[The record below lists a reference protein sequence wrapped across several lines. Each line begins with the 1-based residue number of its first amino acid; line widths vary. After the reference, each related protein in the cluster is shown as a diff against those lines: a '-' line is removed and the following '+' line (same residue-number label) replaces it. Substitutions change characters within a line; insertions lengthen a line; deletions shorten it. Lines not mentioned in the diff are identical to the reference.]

1 MVDKFQVL
9 TKFRPFLNFLLNSLP
24 EQIQITNKYIRF
36 LLNNSQKIVNA
47 LFVLGTLIF
56 IVSNAWFCIDEKFK
70 LEVIAL
76 PSSLL
81 LGDISMNLIN
91 MSIGSNGAL
100 VKKVVDFLQEIVDN
114 RKILQ

>member
-9 TKFRPFLNFLLNSLP
+9 TKFRPFLNFLLNSSP

>member
-9 TKFRPFLNFLLNSLP
+9 THFRPFLNFLLNSSP
-24 EQIQITNKYIRF
+24 QQFQITNKYLRIVVNI
-36 LLNNSQKIVNA
+36 LLKIAPTV
-47 LFVLGTLIF
+47 FVLGTLIF
-56 IVSNAWFCIDEKFK
+56 IISNAWFCIDKKFQ

-91 MSIGSNGAL
+91 ISIGSNGAL
-100 VKKVVDFLQEIVDN
+100 VQKVVDFLQQVVNN
-114 RKILQ
+114 RRF